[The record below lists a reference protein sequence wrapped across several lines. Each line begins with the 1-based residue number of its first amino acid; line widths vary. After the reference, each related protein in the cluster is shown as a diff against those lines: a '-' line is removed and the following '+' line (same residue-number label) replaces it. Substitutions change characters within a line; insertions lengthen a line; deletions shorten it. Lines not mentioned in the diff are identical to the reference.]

1 MTVESDIQFLIQLS
15 QKELQII
22 EAGRLLETAPGMITK
37 LDKEVEEMESR
48 YAEAEA
54 ELLKLKK
61 ENLSLETAIKD
72 DRAGIQAKKNEQLKV
87 KDNKEYTAKTNEI
100 QFLEKKIDKAEM
112 RILEIMELVEAEKNE
127 VAAATEKINTE
138 KENKL
143 VARKDWEDRIEEANE
158 ALARLKEE
166 KEKTLPLL
174 SDRVRTRYLRI
185 LKGKGDSGVANL
197 IGNVCQGCFTRIPP
211 QQAHEVR
218 RNDAIRTCEACGRIL
233 IYFPIDE
240 EPED

>member
-15 QKELQII
+15 QKELQIK

-61 ENLSLETAIKD
+61 ENLSLETGIND
-72 DRAGIQAKKNEQLKV
+72 DRAGIQAKKNEQLKA
-87 KDNKEYTAKTNEI
+87 KDNKEYTAKTLEI

-112 RILEIMELVEAEKNE
+112 RILEIMELVEAEKME
-127 VAAATEKINTE
+127 FAAATEKINTE
-138 KENKL
+138 KESKL
-143 VARKDWEDRIEEANE
+143 VARKDWEDRIEEE
-158 ALARLKEE
+158 KETLARLTEE

-174 SDRVRTRYLRI
+174 SDRVRTRYVRI

-218 RNDAIRTCEACGRIL
+218 RNNAIRTCEACGRIL

-240 EPED
+240 EPEA

>member
-22 EAGRLLETAPGMITK
+22 ESGRLLETAPGMISI
-37 LDKEVEEMESR
+37 LDKEVEAMESR

-61 ENLSLETAIKD
+61 ENIRLEGDVKD
-72 DRAGIQAKKNEQLKV
+72 DRAHIQTKKNEQLKA

-100 QFLEKKIDKAEM
+100 QFLEKKIDKAEL
-112 RILEIMELVEAEKNE
+112 RSLEIMELMEAEKKE

-138 KENKL
+138 KESKL
-143 VARKDWEDRIEEANE
+143 IARKDWEDRIEETKE
-158 ALARLKEE
+158 TLAKLIEE
-166 KEKTLPLL
+166 KERTLPLL
-174 SDRVRTRYLRI
+174 SERVRARYVRI
-185 LKGKGDSGVANL
+185 LKVKGDSGVANL
-197 IGNVCQGCFTRIPP
+197 IGNVCQGCFSRLPP
-211 QQAHEVR
+211 QQAHEIR

-240 EPED
+240 GPDS